1 MDDFFKSVT
10 DAIAQLNQY
19 LPISAGF
26 IVLLFLI
33 HIVNW
38 MVGYR
43 LNILGIW
50 PRKKW
55 GWIGIPFSPFLHGN
69 FGHLIVNSVPLFI
82 FSNLILLQGLT
93 NYLIVSAIIILLS
106 GFLIWLFGRR
116 GIHIGASALI
126 MGYLG
131 YITIGI
137 YYKPSPLSFI
147 VGIVAVFYFSS
158 MFTNLLP
165 SNDKR
170 ISWEGHLFGFIA
182 GVSAVYLLPYVILL
196 LPHSY

>member
-1 MDDFFKSVT
+1 MADFFKSIS
-10 DAIAQLNQY
+10 DAVSQLNQY
-19 LPISAGF
+19 LPLSAGF
-26 IVLLFLI
+26 IVALFI
-33 HIVNW
+33 INIINW

-69 FGHLIVNSVPLFI
+69 FGHLIVNAVPLFI
-82 FSNLILLQGLT
+82 FSNLILLQGLSV
-93 NYLIVSAIIILLS
+93 YLTVSVIIIILG
-106 GFLIWLFGRR
+106 GFFIWAFGRR
-116 GIHIGASALI
+116 GIHVGASALI

-131 YITIGI
+131 YIAIGI

-147 VGIVAVFYFSS
+147 VGIVSVFYFSS
-158 MFTNLLP
+158 MFSNLLP

-170 ISWEGHLFGFIA
+170 VSWEGHLFGFIA
-182 GVSAVYLLPYVILL
+182 GVLAVYLLPYL
-196 LPHSY
+196 